1 MKHIL
6 MVMAMAVLVFG
17 FAQIARADDDSGDS
31 LKEIESVME
40 EIHIRNLY
48 NGLNLTPEQ
57 ITQLIAIAEETQS
70 VREEYARKGEAM
82 KDDYKKAL
90 LALTEELK
98 KGPFVSQEVENK
110 ATTLK
115 DKAKELGEQMKE
127 EIQKVMAK
135 SLEVLTDAQK
145 QVLDDFKPCMAP
157 PKNQKN
163 PVRAGQASGNDHA
176 IKLLK
181 KVREASEPV
190 FDSRKSE
197 LVRKCL
203 EKYEQHHGKFTEA
216 EKTSETVR
224 LTALFEKVRAMDA
237 EEFEMEKEN
246 IAAEAKIKDRAEEL
260 QEELSEL
267 SAVRRS
273 VDPEMMR
280 KARFFTSKCA
290 LEVLKE
296 RLEYASDFQQGDPK
310 NLGELPSAGCKDG
323 KCAIDKK

>member
-6 MVMAMAVLVFG
+6 LVMAMAGLVFG
-17 FAQIARADDDSGDS
+17 FAQAALADEDSGDS
-31 LKEIESVME
+31 FKEIESIMD

-48 NGLNLTPEQ
+48 NGLNLSPDQ
-57 ITQLIAIAEETQS
+57 LTQLIAIAEETQS
-70 VREEYARKGEAM
+70 VKDEYVKKGEAM
-82 KDDYKKAL
+82 KEDYKKAL

-98 KGPFVSQEVENK
+98 KGPFVSQEVEDR
-110 ATTLK
+110 ASSLK

-127 EIQKVMAK
+127 EVQKVMAK
-135 SLEVLTDAQK
+135 SVDVLTDAQK
-145 QVLDDFKPCMAP
+145 QVLDDYKPCMAP

-163 PVRAGQASGNDHA
+163 PVRAGQAAGNDHV

-181 KVREASEPV
+181 KVREASDPV

-203 EKYEQHHGKFTEA
+203 EKYEQHHGKFTDA
-216 EKTSETVR
+216 ERNSETAR
-224 LTALFEKVRAMDA
+224 LTVLFEKVRAMDA

-246 IAAEAKIKDRAEEL
+246 IAGEAKIKDRAEEL
-260 QEELSEL
+260 QEELSDL
-267 SAVRRS
+267 TAVRRS

-280 KARFFTSKCA
+280 KAKFFTSKRA
-290 LEVLKE
+290 IEVLKE
-296 RLEYASDFQQGDPK
+296 RLAYAGDFQQGDPK